1 MAKKTKSDGRERP
14 RARHEQRFEARPNAN
29 PMVSHGLGAVGAL
42 AMGAGA
48 WGQFGSLVSEAAPD
62 PVAAAPY
69 ILFAGSLAVAAAIWL
84 GTNGEATLRVGDGGI
99 AIEKGGLRRIPWH
112 GVERIEW
119 RGEAVRITGKDQS
132 GVAASLVVPVA
143 KHPQAAAWIVKE
155 ARARIPAVVD
165 VPEDATMPAPVAN
178 PAQSLT
184 LEPVQVVGM
193 RCAASDQ
200 IISYEP
206 DARICRRCERVYLKT
221 QVPDTCACGASL
233 ADLKARPKSA

>member
-1 MAKKTKSDGRERP
+1 MAKKTKAGGRERP
-14 RARHEQRFEARPNAN
+14 RERCEQRFEPRPNAI
-29 PMVSHGLGAVGAL
+29 PLVSHGLGALGAL

-48 WGQFGSLVSEAAPD
+48 WGQFGPLVTDAGPEPLKGAA
-62 PVAAAPY
+62 Y
-69 ILFAGSLAVAAAIWL
+69 ILFGGSLAVAGAIWL
-84 GTNGEATLRVGDGGI
+84 GTSGEPVLRVGDGGI
-99 AIEKGGLRRIPWH
+99 GIEKGQIRRIPWH
-112 GVERIEW
+112 GIERIEW

-132 GVAASLVVPVA
+132 GVAVSLVVPVA

-155 ARARIPAVVD
+155 ARERVPSVVD
-165 VPEDATMPAPVAN
+165 VPDGTTPTAVAN
-178 PAQSLT
+178 VAQSIDLD
-184 LEPVQVVGM
+184 PVQVVGM

-221 QVPDTCACGASL
+221 QVPETCACGASL

>member
-1 MAKKTKSDGRERP
+1 MAKKTKAGGRERP
-14 RARHEQRFEARPNAN
+14 RERREQRFEARPNAT
-29 PMVSHGLGAVGAL
+29 PMVSHGLGALGAL

-48 WGQFGSLVSEAAPD
+48 WGQFGSLVTDAGPEPLKGAA
-62 PVAAAPY
+62 Y
-69 ILFAGSLAVAAAIWL
+69 ILFGGSLAVAGAIWL
-84 GTNGEATLRVGDGGI
+84 GTSGEPVLRVGDGGI
-99 AIEKGGLRRIPWH
+99 GIEKGQIRRIPWH

-119 RGEAVRITGKDQS
+119 RGEAVRVTGKDQS
-132 GVAASLVVPVA
+132 GVAVTLVVPVA

-155 ARARIPAVVD
+155 ARERVPSVVD
-165 VPEDATMPAPVAN
+165 VPEGTVPAAVASVGQ
-178 PAQSLT
+178 AISLD
-184 LEPVQVVGM
+184 PVQVVGM

-206 DARICRRCERVYLKT
+206 DARVCRRCERVYIKT